1 MSEFNFNWGK
11 AVPRLGAYSGS
22 GYNSPSIQTTGFDAS
37 PLTRADSFGAAQP
50 AGNWWSNINWFDRTD
65 NKTGIKDQGMF
76 MPALGAAQ
84 GLANVWMG
92 MKQYGLGKK
101 TLAENK
107 RQFGLNFDAQMRTT
121 NAALEDRQRA
131 RVASNPG
138 AYQSVGEYMNKN
150 AIKGG

>member
-1 MSEFNFNWGK
+1 MTNSFWG
-11 AVPRLGAYSGS
+11 ATPRFGSSSGT
-22 GYNSPSIQTTGFDAS
+22 GYNSAYIPLTGFDS
-37 PLTRADSFGAAQP
+37 TPVTRADSFGAAEP

-65 NKTGIKDQGMF
+65 NKTGIKDQGAL
-76 MPALGAAQ
+76 MPALAAAQ
-84 GLANVWMG
+84 GLANAWIG

-107 RQFGLNFDAQMRTT
+107 RQFGLNFEANKTLA
-121 NAALEDRQRA
+121 NARLEDRQRA
-131 RVASNPG
+131 RVASNAG